1 MVLQD
6 YEKTIECSKDRKSD
20 MIKTHKEVSLLS
32 PFAFQKRIYN
42 IIIQVNTEQNKRIK
56 KVTNISEK

>member
-1 MVLQD
+1 
-6 YEKTIECSKDRKSD
+6 